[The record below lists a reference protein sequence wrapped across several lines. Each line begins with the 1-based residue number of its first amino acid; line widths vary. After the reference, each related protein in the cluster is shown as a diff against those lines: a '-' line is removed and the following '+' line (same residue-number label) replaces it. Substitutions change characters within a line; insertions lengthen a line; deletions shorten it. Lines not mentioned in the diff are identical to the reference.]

1 MFSVSLAVQI
11 KLIKSSD
18 SSGIDAYVSSVTT
31 SPVSLIMVIF
41 LHYIL
46 VQTSCYFFFNLKK
59 KFNINSQIFF
69 FFFFFRSVAGLGGFH
84 LYLSSTNKTT
94 NEDIKKFK
102 TNPYTMGTIKNW
114 LYTFCSPIR
123 TSFIEGKVIGTI
135 IDTDDKKKLLSSK

>member
-18 SSGIDAYVSSVTT
+18 SSGIDAFVSSVTT
-31 SPVSLIMVIF
+31 SPVSLIMVLYSFIIF
-41 LHYIL
+41 W
-46 VQTSCYFFFNLKK
+46 
-59 KFNINSQIFF
+59 
-69 FFFFFRSVAGLGGFH
+69 SVAGLGGFH